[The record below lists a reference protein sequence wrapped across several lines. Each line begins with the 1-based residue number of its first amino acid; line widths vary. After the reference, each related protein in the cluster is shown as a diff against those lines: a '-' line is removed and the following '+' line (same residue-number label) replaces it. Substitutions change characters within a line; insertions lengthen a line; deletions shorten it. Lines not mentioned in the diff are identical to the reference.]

1 METRSKLRVRS
12 MRSHLFPHKTH
23 NANLATLFS
32 QCGQCLLAQAKH
44 RAQTRIASQ
53 LSESK
58 PSRPAMEGQEGSQE
72 LHLVLAHKLFLLRH
86 PDVQDIEKVRLKEEV
101 FAVVKADG
109 ESPILTEFFRV
120 RPPIS
125 SHKTVLLLLFLFV
138 WCRYGCV
145 I

>member
-1 METRSKLRVRS
+1 
-12 MRSHLFPHKTH
+12 
-23 NANLATLFS
+23 
-32 QCGQCLLAQAKH
+32 
-44 RAQTRIASQ
+44 
-53 LSESK
+53 
-58 PSRPAMEGQEGSQE
+58 MEGQEGSQE

-125 SHKTVLLLLFLFV
+125 SHKTVLLLFLFL